1 MAALS
6 RKKQVQDETLID
18 LSQAKVSA
26 EHFLEKYKSILLGV
40 AGAIVLV
47 GGGYLVYRYVVVEPR
62 QKEAVEQMFQAQ
74 MMFERD
80 SFDLALNNP
89 GGGYSGFL
97 EIIDNFGGTPAAN
110 SASYYAGLCYLNMGN
125 FEDAVKY
132 LQDFDAPD
140 GMFEALKQ
148 GALGDAYAEQDQ
160 LDKALSQYEKAS
172 SADDNDLTKPY
183 YLLKLGQL
191 SEKQGKKD
199 EARKA
204 YETIK
209 NEFPNTEE
217 GAEVEKYLARL
228 EQM

>member
-18 LSQAKVSA
+18 LSQAKVTA
-26 EHFLEKYKSILLGV
+26 EHFLERYRNILLGAV
-40 AGAIVLV
+40 GAIVLI
-47 GGGYLVYRYVVVEPR
+47 GGGYLVYRYVIVEPR

-110 SASYYAGLCYLNMGN
+110 SAKYYAGVCYLNMGN

-132 LQDFDAPD
+132 LEDFDAPD

-148 GALGDAYAEQDQ
+148 GAIGDAYAEQDQ
-160 LDKALSQYEKAS
+160 MDKALAQYEKAS
-172 SADDNDLTKPY
+172 KADDNDLTTPY

-199 EARKA
+199 EAKKA

-217 GAEVEKYLARL
+217 GAEVEKYLARI

>member
-18 LSQAKVSA
+18 LSQAKVTA
-26 EHFLEKYKSILLGV
+26 EHFLDRYRNILLGAV
-40 AGAIVLV
+40 GAIVLI
-47 GGGYLVYRYVVVEPR
+47 GGGYLVYRYVIVEPR

-110 SASYYAGLCYLNMGN
+110 SAKYYAGVCYLNMGN

-132 LQDFDAPD
+132 LEDFDAPD

-148 GALGDAYAEQDQ
+148 GAIGDAYAEQDQ
-160 LDKALSQYEKAS
+160 MDKALAQYEKAS
-172 SADDNDLTKPY
+172 KADDNDLTTPY

-199 EARKA
+199 EAKKA

>member
-26 EHFLEKYKSILLGV
+26 EHFIDRYRNILLGAV
-40 AGAIVLV
+40 AAVVLI
-47 GGGYLVYRYVVVEPR
+47 GGGYLVYRYVIVEPR

-110 SASYYAGLCYLNMGN
+110 SAKYYAGICYLNLGN
-125 FEDAVKY
+125 FADAVQY
-132 LQDFDAPD
+132 LEDFSAPD
-140 GMFEALKQ
+140 GMFESLKQ
-148 GALGDAYAEQDQ
+148 GAIGDAYAEQDQ
-160 LDKALSQYEKAS
+160 MDKAISQYEKAAK
-172 SADDNDLTKPY
+172 ADENDMTTPY
-183 YLLKLGQL
+183 YLMKLGQL
-191 SEKQGKKD
+191 SEKQGNKE
-199 EARKA
+199 EAKKA

-209 NEFPNTEE
+209 AEYPNTEE